1 MTAVAPAL
9 TVRRVE
15 VLDRH
20 RLLLAGRGAGRL
32 VLDGPGG
39 ATAAVDAAAAIDG
52 ADAEA
57 LVDLAA
63 LAPGTWTL
71 RAPLDPAAALPGAA
85 IVPVPGGL
93 RRVRARRGDDGRL
106 RVDLRVPGP
115 HAELRHLEL
124 HPDEAAVTVEVDAGD
139 GRVLVARRRDGDET
153 VEAPAAPAG
162 DGVAARL
169 DLRRLRPAGVW
180 DLFLDGRRV
189 GRHLDDLPG
198 KRDALAYPVL
208 PAGDLEARPYL
219 TVEDNLSIRVQP
231 AGTAPPLPPL
241 GLGRV
246 SWRRRLLRPLA
257 LAAHHAG
264 MRLLPALAGRDADG
278 DDHQVRILLT
288 HAWGMGGTI
297 RTTLNLAEHL
307 AGRYDVELLSL
318 VRRRDEPFFT
328 LPPGVTV
335 TAVDDRREPPRSR
348 LARLAARLP
357 SVLMHPD
364 DFVFADATLLT
375 DLRLARRLRGL
386 RGGALIATRPAFALL
401 AARLAPGDVVTIAQ
415 EHMNFRAHRP
425 GLARQVRRHF
435 HRLDALAVLTEGD
448 RADYE
453 ALLAGTATEV
463 VRIPNAV
470 PRLHG
475 GVAALDAP
483 VVAAAGRLNSQKGFD
498 LLIAAW
504 RRVAE
509 RHPDWQLRIYG
520 RGSERAALQRLIFE
534 AGLQERV
541 LLMGASRRL
550 GEALE
555 RASIFA
561 LSSRFE
567 GFGMVL
573 VEAMSRGVP
582 VVSFD
587 CPRGPSEIV
596 SDGVDGL
603 LVPAEDVDGL
613 ADALCALIEDPARRR
628 AMGRAARDKA
638 ARYDAAAIGREW
650 EALLDDL
657 LGRRHAIF

>member
-1 MTAVAPAL
+1 MSAVTPAL

-20 RLLLAGRGAGRL
+20 RLLLAGRGSGEL

-39 ATAAVDAAAAIDG
+39 ARETIPAVPAVDG
-52 ADAEA
+52 GDAEA

-63 LAPGTWTL
+63 LAPGAWTL
-71 RAPLDPAAALPGAA
+71 RAPLDPEAKLPGAA
-85 IVPVPGGL
+85 VVPTPTGL
-93 RRVRARRGDDGRL
+93 RRVRARRGDDGALRL
-106 RVDLRVPGP
+106 DLRAAGP
-115 HAELRHLEL
+115 HAELEHVAV
-124 HPDEAAVTVEVDAGD
+124 HDDGAVTVEVEAD
-139 GRVLVARRRDGDET
+139 GERLVARRRDGGEEVAVD
-153 VEAPAAPAG
+153 AAPAG
-162 DGVAARL
+162 AGRVAARL
-169 DLRRLRPAGVW
+169 DLARLRPAGIW
-180 DLFLDGRRV
+180 DLWLDDRRI

-219 TVEDNLSIRVQP
+219 TVEDNLSIRVAP
-231 AGTAPPLPPL
+231 AGTAPPLPEL
-241 GLGRV
+241 SLGRV
-246 SWRRRLLRPLA
+246 SLRRRLLRPLA
-257 LAAHHAG
+257 LAVHHAG
-264 MRLLPALAGRDADG
+264 MRLLPALAGRARDG

-318 VRRRDEPFFT
+318 VRRRDEPFFA

-335 TAVDDRREPPRSR
+335 NAVDDRREPPRSR

-375 DLRLARRLRGL
+375 DIRLARRLRGL

-401 AARLAPGDVVTIAQ
+401 VARLAPADVVTIAQ

-425 GLARQVRRHF
+425 GLARQARRHF

-448 RADYE
+448 RADYDAMLE
-453 ALLAGTATEV
+453 GTATQV

-470 PRLHG
+470 PRLDG
-475 GVAALDAP
+475 GVAALEEP
-483 VVAAAGRLNSQKGFD
+483 VVVAAGRLNSQKGFD

-541 LLMGASRRL
+541 LLMGATRRL

-596 SDGVDGL
+596 GDGVDGL

-628 AMGRAARDKA
+628 AMGRAALDKA